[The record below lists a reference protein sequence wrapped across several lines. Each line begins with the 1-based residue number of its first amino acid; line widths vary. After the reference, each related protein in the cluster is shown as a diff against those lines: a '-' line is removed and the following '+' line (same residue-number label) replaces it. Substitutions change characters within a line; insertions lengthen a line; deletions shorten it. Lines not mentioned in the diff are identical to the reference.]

1 METATIQSPPRTMM
15 EVFKSLPEGTLV
27 QLIEN
32 NLTMAP
38 APRPL
43 HQEILND
50 INFEL
55 LKFVKQEQTG
65 TIYTSPI
72 DVYLDDQNIFQP
84 DILFI
89 SNDNKGVIRD
99 DGLHGAPDLVI
110 ELLSSS
116 TAKYDLHEKKDVYE
130 RSGVKEYWIVDPET
144 KEVQGYFLEKGGYGE
159 PVIEKGIIHSRML
172 DYEFN
177 F

>member
-1 METATIQSPPRTMM
+1 METTMIQSPPRTLM
-15 EVFKSLPEGTLV
+15 EVFKNLPESTRV
-27 QLIEN
+27 QLIKN
-32 NLTMAP
+32 KLILAP

-55 LKFVKQEQTG
+55 LKLVKRKKNG
-65 TIYTSPI
+65 IIYTSPI
-72 DVYLDDQNIFQP
+72 DVYLDDKNAFQP
-84 DILFI
+84 DIIFL
-89 SNDNKGVIRD
+89 SNENRVIIRE

-110 ELLSSS
+110 ELLSPS

-130 RSGVKEYWIVDPET
+130 HSEVQEYWIVDPAT
-144 KEVQGYFLEKGGYGE
+144 KEVQGYILEEGLFGKPITDKG
-159 PVIEKGIIHSRML
+159 VIKSRLL
-172 DYEFN
+172 DHEFR